1 MSYLYEGRYALANPE
16 NGITA
21 LSINGDVNLFGRRTL
36 INTTV
41 RERYPDIQDE
51 PKKKCLTNKQQWWV
65 NLAIGAAV
73 TVAFAACA
81 VICVAT
87 GGAALVAFAAAGAAL
102 GSCAVTVGA
111 AVSDAKSGQTRS
123 GWEFA
128 GELALGAGVGAMAGA
143 CIFGAW
149 EVLPAAAQAIGV
161 QSASAFGVSQ
171 FTACTVPKIATAAG
185 YAMLA
190 SNGFITAN
198 QTYELGSGQNLMLE
212 YLFNNN
218 QTAYDNYVMLSEL
231 LLQAEMELGSENS
244 GLAESQT
251 QKINR
256 KREEAQTEKTALNS
270 AAVTNAESVEV
281 EEAAASETSQTAES
295 SLEKSVNVGVVSAQE
310 EEALGKE
317 AKIQSQSVSKNE
329 AAKQNQ
335 SSSENEGV
343 FFNQSSET
351 SKPSKYEITWNKS
364 INATQEM
371 IEGTNIPKSFT
382 LDGVNVNGNEV
393 WVHSNATKHMGEFV
407 NSAKGSIITENELMI
422 SFQDSVKQI
431 LPKVKSGRNFFQN
444 VNGWEIGINGDTGVI
459 YHALYK

>member
-1 MSYLYEGRYALANPE
+1 
-16 NGITA
+16 
-21 LSINGDVNLFGRRTL
+21 V
-36 INTTV
+36 V
-41 RERYPDIQDE
+41 
-51 PKKKCLTNKQQWWV
+51 
-65 NLAIGAAV
+65 
-73 TVAFAACA
+73 
-81 VICVAT
+81 CVAT
-87 GGAALVAFAAAGAAL
+87 GGAALVAFAA
-102 GSCAVTVGA
+102 
-111 AVSDAKSGQTRS
+111 
-123 GWEFA
+123 
-128 GELALGAGVGAMAGA
+128 AGA

-343 FFNQSSET
+343 FFNQSSEGENKT
-351 SKPSKYEITWNKS
+351 ILDKTPDEISNMTRKQLEDS
-364 INATQEM
+364 I
-371 IEGTNIPKSFT
+371 P
-382 LDGVNVNGNEV
+382 DGWDFQNHNGRVHIKDENGNYRV
-393 WVHSNATKHMGEFV
+393 RIDPPDKKTNYTHIHIFD
-407 NSAKGSIITENELMI
+407 ENKNPLDI
-422 SFQDSVKQI
+422 DGNIVLSKD
-431 LPKVKSGRNFFQN
+431 PSGHIPYNN
-444 VNGWEIGINGDTGVI
+444 
-459 YHALYK
+459 